1 MRYYPMF
8 VSLENKACLVVG
20 AGEVGT
26 RKIASLLACGAGSVL
41 VLDMREPEGE
51 LLELMKNPALTFER
65 RSFEDKDLDG
75 RFLVI
80 ASTSDE
86 ALNWRISDLCRER
99 GLLCNIV
106 DQPEKC
112 SFIVP
117 ALFTQGDLTVAISTG
132 GASPALARKIRQGLG
147 EFLGD
152 EYGALLVLMSAL
164 RPMVLALGLPTEENS
179 ALFRKLVHSSLLD
192 ALERGDAA
200 AAENVLREILPAA
213 LHGVAAGLI
222 AGALGHAGA

>member
-8 VSLENKACLVVG
+8 VSLENKSCLVVG

-26 RKIASLLACGAGSVL
+26 RKIASLLACGAGGVL
-41 VLDMREPEGE
+41 VLDMREPNAELAE
-51 LLELMKNPALTFER
+51 LLKNPALAFER
-65 RSFEDKDLDG
+65 RSFEDRDLDG

-117 ALFTQGDLTVAISTG
+117 AVVSQGDLTLAISTG
-132 GASPALARKIRQGLG
+132 GQSPALAKHLRRHLQESFGA
-147 EFLGD
+147 
-152 EYGALLVLMSAL
+152 EYAALLVVMGRLRPLLLDLGQETRDNTAVFRGLVDSQLLEALAAKDRERAEAVLGEHLPEAL
-164 RPMVLALGLPTEENS
+164 RPRITE
-179 ALFRKLVHSSLLD
+179 L
-192 ALERGDAA
+192 
-200 AAENVLREILPAA
+200 
-213 LHGVAAGLI
+213 LHGL
-222 AGALGHAGA
+222 L

>member
-1 MRYYPMF
+1 MHRAMRYYPMF

-26 RKIASLLACGAGSVL
+26 RKIASLLACGAGHVL
-41 VLDMREPEGE
+41 VLDMREPEGD
-51 LLELMKNPALTFER
+51 LLGLIRNPALTFER
-65 RSFEDKDLDG
+65 RSFEDTDLDG

-117 ALFTQGDLTVAISTG
+117 AVVSQGDLTLAISTG
-132 GASPALARKIRQGLG
+132 GQSPALAKHLRRHLQESFGK
-147 EFLGD
+147 
-152 EYGALLVLMSAL
+152 EYAALLVVMGRLRPLLLDLGQGTRENTAVFRALVGSKLLEALAAGDREQAAVVLSEHLPEAL
-164 RPMVLALGLPTEENS
+164 RPRITE
-179 ALFRKLVHSSLLD
+179 L
-192 ALERGDAA
+192 
-200 AAENVLREILPAA
+200 
-213 LHGVAAGLI
+213 LHGL
-222 AGALGHAGA
+222 L